1 MHRALKA
8 LYPRHRRCPC
18 SRGSAAPDSPIPYTL
33 KAHRVLD
40 DVLLRQLLQQ
50 LEHVAGDVR
59 VLVAQQRQQAGQRR
73 RARELRVQLRG
84 ARNLF
89 ASIGYRL

>member
-1 MHRALKA
+1 MRTEALGQGFQ
-8 LYPRHRRCPC
+8 
-18 SRGSAAPDSPIPYTL
+18 GSVSFKGPIPYTL

-50 LEHVAGDVR
+50 LQHVAGDVR

-73 RARELRVQLRG
+73 RARELGVQLRG
-84 ARNLF
+84 ARNLV
-89 ASIGYRL
+89 ARPLCQ